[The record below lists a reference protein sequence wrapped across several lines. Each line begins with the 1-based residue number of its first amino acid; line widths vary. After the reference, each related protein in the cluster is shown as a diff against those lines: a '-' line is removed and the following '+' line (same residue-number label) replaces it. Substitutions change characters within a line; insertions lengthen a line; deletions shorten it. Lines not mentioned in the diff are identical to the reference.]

1 MWRRVTSAV
10 AAASLIALA
19 LAPLAGYAHEPAPG
33 STSGGYEKTV
43 FVRGAPIHGANG
55 LAVDTTDRL
64 LVASA
69 LGGEI
74 VALNR
79 QTGKILERVGHS
91 RGVDAPDDV
100 AVGPDGSIY
109 WTDIQIGEVGRLSPS
124 GAVTKQ
130 KVALGMNP
138 VAFSSDGRLFVAQAF
153 MGDGLYELDPNLVS
167 PPKVVIPD
175 SGTPPFVNQLNG
187 FDFGRDGM
195 LYAPQPFLGRIV
207 KINPDTGSMVTVAEG
222 FGANPPTSVEFD
234 SQGHLYATLRYEDVV
249 RIDVPT
255 GTYEVYAHIKDL
267 VADNMTFD
275 AADTMFVSDSTDGA
289 VYRMPTGGKVRTLSR
304 GGLILPGG
312 IAVMK
317 KPSGGASLFVADVWT
332 LAEYGVRTGA
342 LRERLVQTP
351 IGPSIV
357 EPWTVA
363 PDRGNLILTSWMSN
377 AVQVWDVVG
386 DKEVFLTRDFAV
398 PLNALRFRGD
408 LVVAQLGDPSRN
420 IPPSVARLDSTGQI
434 TLLATGLAVPAGLAG
449 NGRDLWVSDWATGNV
464 WKVVSNRTVLKSP
477 QLVASGLSLPEGMAV
492 AKDGS
497 LLVVETGKQRL
508 VKINRTSGRVTTL
521 AHHLKVG
528 LMGSAGAPPTYAMS
542 SVAVA
547 PNGTIFVSG
556 DLGSV
561 IYRLTRDS

>member
-1 MWRRVTSAV
+1 M
-10 AAASLIALA
+10 
-19 LAPLAGYAHEPAPG
+19 
-33 STSGGYEKTV
+33 
-43 FVRGAPIHGANG
+43 
-55 LAVDTTDRL
+55 
-64 LVASA
+64 
-69 LGGEI
+69 GGEV

-79 QTGKILERVGHS
+79 RTGNILERIGHS

-138 VAFSSDGRLFVAQAF
+138 IAFSSDGRLFVAQAF
-153 MGDGLYELDPNLVS
+153 LGDGLYELDPNLVS

-187 FDFGRDGM
+187 FDFGPDGM

-234 SQGHLYATLRYEDVV
+234 SQGHLFATLRYKDVV
-249 RIDVPT
+249 RINVPT
-255 GTYEVYAHIKDL
+255 GSYEVYAHIKDL

-289 VYRMPTGGKVRTLSR
+289 VYRMPAGGTVRTLSR

-332 LAEYGVRTGA
+332 LAEYGVRSGT
-342 LRERLVQTP
+342 LRERLLQTP

-357 EPWTVA
+357 EPWTVVA
-363 PDRGNLILTSWMSN
+363 HRGNLILTSWMSN
-377 AVQVWDVVG
+377 AVQVWDVAG

-434 TLLATGLAVPAGLAG
+434 TLLATGLAVPAGLAS
-449 NGRDLWVSDWATGNV
+449 NGGDLWVSDWATGNV
-464 WKVVSNRTVLKSP
+464 WKVASNGTVLKSP
-477 QLVASGLSLPEGMAV
+477 RLVASGLSRPEGMAV
-492 AKDGS
+492 AQNGS

-508 VKINRTSGRVTTL
+508 VTINRNGHVTTL
-521 AHHLKVG
+521 ARHLRVG
-528 LMGSAGAPPTYAMS
+528 LIGSAGAPPTYAMS